1 MNKDRAAAVPDSGV
15 LLRLPQ
21 VDVIGVAWPGAVHNA
36 GRLERPLSVVEG
48 IGERVRLR
56 VVDAERCQ
64 PERVLGVSEDAR
76 EGGSGGVGI
85 TGPGEWA
92 DDDERRAR
100 SLRCAVRVGA
110 WRHLV
115 VEAAAVVP
123 GDE

>member
-48 IGERVRLR
+48 
-56 VVDAERCQ
+56 ERCQ